1 MANSTKDTPPFPY
14 PDVPAV
20 ATFTD
25 TTNGNVYAFP
35 FNINALNWNYQ
46 LNTQSYSTLGGR
58 VTQLLSVQITTMTVQ
73 GEAGSRKNLIDLY
86 NAFRSMQDNQN
97 ATKLS
102 MRFDVPS
109 RNLSFDVW
117 LENFQLGWGV
127 QTVTYEYQIQ
137 LEVHQDLSGIAIN
150 AATTDALNHVVN
162 NNGGNIGFSADWTG
176 LATSVQN
183 YQYVDIQN
191 AINSGAL
198 VPSNNGSTTTG

>member
-1 MANSTKDTPPFPY
+1 MVDLTNVPPFPY
-14 PDVPAV
+14 PDTPAT

-25 TTNGNVYAFP
+25 KTTGKVYAFP

-127 QTVTYEYQIQ
+127 TTVTYEYQIQ
-137 LEVHQDLSGIAIN
+137 LEVDQDVSGIALN
-150 AATTDALNHVVN
+150 ASTTDALNHIVN
-162 NNGGNIGFSADWTG
+162 NNGGNIGFSSAWTG
-176 LATSVQN
+176 LSSTTQN
-183 YQYVDIQN
+183 FQYADIQN

-198 VPSNNGSTTTG
+198 IPTRTTTS